1 MAICNPAFARS
12 MTESRCPERATV
24 EVAEGRLVGRL
35 HAGRPTNRDGRG
47 WMQVFC
53 KREVPLPAAQD
64 AVVIPT

>member
-1 MAICNPAFARS
+1 

-35 HAGRPTNRDGRG
+35 DAGPPTNRDGRG
-47 WMQVFC
+47 WMQVFARVKC
-53 KREVPLPAAQD
+53 LPVAQD